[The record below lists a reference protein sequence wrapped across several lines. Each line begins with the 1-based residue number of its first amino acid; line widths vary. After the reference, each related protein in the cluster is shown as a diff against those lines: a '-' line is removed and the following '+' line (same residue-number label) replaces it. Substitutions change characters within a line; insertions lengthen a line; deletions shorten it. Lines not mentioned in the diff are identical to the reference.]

1 MDQSAAVPAT
11 HVPHLRTCGKPEV
24 DAVLDHPDLRVFWR
38 ILVVQKQSVMNV
50 VAPESAIDESQR
62 IVVVPDLIGRD
73 SHGGH
78 QISKRAG
85 EKAERS

>member
-1 MDQSAAVPAT
+1 MDQSAAEPAT
-11 HVPHLRTCGKPEV
+11 HVPHLRTRGKPEEV
-24 DAVLDHPDLRVFWR
+24 DAVLDHP
-38 ILVVQKQSVMNV
+38 

-73 SHGGH
+73 GHGGH